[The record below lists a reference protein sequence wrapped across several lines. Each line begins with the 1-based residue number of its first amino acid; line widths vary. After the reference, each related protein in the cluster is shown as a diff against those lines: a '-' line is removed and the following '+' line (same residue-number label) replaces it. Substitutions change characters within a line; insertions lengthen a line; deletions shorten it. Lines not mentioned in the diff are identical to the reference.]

1 MDIER
6 LTGEDRSTKPA
17 ADEAG
22 LSRTAIAAIT
32 LPCGAVGVASGVV
45 LGSLVAPPATVA
57 YLAAALF
64 VAVLAFAVR

>member
-1 MDIER
+1 METER
-6 LTGEDRSTKPA
+6 HTREDRATDRSV
-17 ADEAG
+17 DEAG

-32 LPCGAVGVASGVV
+32 VPCGVAGIASGIALGSAVAS
-45 LGSLVAPPATVA
+45 PATVA